1 MKLNPVIANFLANHP
16 YLILIITLFLTLILI
31 SPLFFGAPTEQ
42 ASSNPPGEVYELQE
56 EINDK
61 FPTPFHFA
69 SFVLEAKKGDVL
81 SLEVLLELKS
91 NRDRLVALDIEGE
104 LSVTEEDKPNGTL
117 EKQSYLASYYDF
129 DLGTQVNGIISVL
142 DTVEVFLAT
151 QGLNLESANEE
162 QIKMVFHHIMSD
174 SRVASVKDLISTQ
187 ASSTKKVVLG
197 QEIDYWVA
205 PAMVFH
211 VIADNSKLGGAG
223 LEIGLGG
230 GPDVINKE
238 HLNRNVGSVMS
249 GSSQNYEIWGIA
261 IDANLESLDEGKT
274 AGIFIMFTAIAA
286 VLVVGFSLGSYWATA
301 ITGVGIAILMVW
313 LKGFSALIGLKSG
326 LVIDLVVPIGMI
338 SFGVDFVVH
347 AVRRYREELLQGN
360 NPKISFT
367 LGYASV
373 LGALLLA
380 MASDS
385 IAFLSNLS
393 SNIEAVI
400 HFGCAAAIAVI
411 ASFWILGVAAPLLT
425 MKVDQLITQSRY
437 DFQTR
442 RWFFYRILGS
452 ILVASVSGTSIIMLV
467 AVSKSIGLA
476 LLGGCIL
483 LLILLPMFILG
494 RSGSNVVFED
504 MKNMGTIAPRQ
515 DRFAQIV
522 AKIVTYSAAN
532 ALKVIILT
540 VLITAYSVYSALQ
553 LTPSFDVKDFF
564 DSESDFVVGLDK
576 FDEFIAGGEPGVTFV
591 KGDLTDPTVYDDIN
605 NYIESLRGIDF
616 VGETPSGDVTFGLNA
631 LNVLTTIMH
640 NPFSVAS
647 IEEATGVTITDS
659 NSNGIPDTKQQIA
672 TIFEYSLLNGVW
684 GDGQN
689 LMLRPDQIQGAV
701 YFRRN
706 EEALTTI
713 QFQIPGTRDQAV
725 VTAALKEI
733 TPSVLKLENHPSLSK
748 VALTG
753 SAFQREVQL
762 SESTRTLYTSLPI
775 AIVAATILLLITM
788 RSFRYAIVTVIPI
801 GLVVAWLY
809 GVMYMFGFSLNFV
822 TAMIGA
828 ISIGVGIDYS
838 IHMTIRFREELN
850 RNESKILAVQK
861 AAGGTGVALVA
872 SAASSIVGFAI
883 MGCAPM
889 PMCASYGQLTALMI
903 FFALISSLVVLPALL
918 TLVTPEQTR
927 KVK

>member
-69 SFVLEAKKGDVL
+69 SFVLEAKEGDVL
-81 SLEVLLELKS
+81 SLEVLLELKL
-91 NRDRLVALDIEGE
+91 NRDRLIALDIEGE
-104 LSVTEEDKPNGTL
+104 LSVGEEDKPRGTL

-205 PAMVFH
+205 PAMIFH

-261 IDANLESLDEGKT
+261 IDANLESMDEAKT

-442 RWFFYRILGS
+442 RWFSYRILGS

-476 LLGGCIL
+476 LLGSCIL

-576 FDEFIAGGEPGVTFV
+576 FDEFIAGG
-591 KGDLTDPTVYDDIN
+591 
-605 NYIESLRGIDF
+605 
-616 VGETPSGDVTFGLNA
+616 
-631 LNVLTTIMH
+631 
-640 NPFSVAS
+640 
-647 IEEATGVTITDS
+647 
-659 NSNGIPDTKQQIA
+659 
-672 TIFEYSLLNGVW
+672 
-684 GDGQN
+684 
-689 LMLRPDQIQGAV
+689 
-701 YFRRN
+701 
-706 EEALTTI
+706 
-713 QFQIPGTRDQAV
+713 
-725 VTAALKEI
+725 
-733 TPSVLKLENHPSLSK
+733 
-748 VALTG
+748 
-753 SAFQREVQL
+753 
-762 SESTRTLYTSLPI
+762 
-775 AIVAATILLLITM
+775 
-788 RSFRYAIVTVIPI
+788 
-801 GLVVAWLY
+801 
-809 GVMYMFGFSLNFV
+809 
-822 TAMIGA
+822 
-828 ISIGVGIDYS
+828 
-838 IHMTIRFREELN
+838 
-850 RNESKILAVQK
+850 
-861 AAGGTGVALVA
+861 
-872 SAASSIVGFAI
+872 
-883 MGCAPM
+883 
-889 PMCASYGQLTALMI
+889 
-903 FFALISSLVVLPALL
+903 
-918 TLVTPEQTR
+918 
-927 KVK
+927 